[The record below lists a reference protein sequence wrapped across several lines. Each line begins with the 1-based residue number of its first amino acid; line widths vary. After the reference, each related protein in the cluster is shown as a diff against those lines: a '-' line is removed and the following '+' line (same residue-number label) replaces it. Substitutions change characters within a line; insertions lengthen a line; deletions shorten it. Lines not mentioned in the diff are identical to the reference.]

1 MKPYSNDFRQKIVQT
16 HHQEQTSILQTAK
29 RFNVSYSFVWKLLHR
44 HEQTGAVAPHP
55 HGGGQKPKL
64 KAEHFALLV
73 QLVEQHNDATL
84 EQLCE
89 RLYVQTQVRI
99 SRATMGRWVLHLE
112 LTRKKRRS
120 TQMKRTVSASK
131 V

>member
-16 HHQEQTSILQTAK
+16 HHQVQTSILQTAK

-64 KAEHFALLV
+64 KTLSTNKVGINSKAIEQALFALIHLNQICGASHPETPVVPLV
-73 QLVEQHNDATL
+73 
-84 EQLCE
+84 
-89 RLYVQTQVRI
+89 
-99 SRATMGRWVLHLE
+99 G
-112 LTRKKRRS
+112 
-120 TQMKRTVSASK
+120 
-131 V
+131 